1 MIRRYKM
8 YIAAITL
15 LFLIVLFF
23 TWLHSANKSSEHNQ
37 SLLDLR
43 KQDAVVKNL
52 TVELETVKEERD
64 LLVQKRIPGL
74 IPMLYDEA
82 ITIDNEFVRNII
94 FTLAK
99 SGKKNIYEYRL
110 VLQNNTLT
118 ITRPK
123 AEIILFNHIGI
134 QVGMA
139 QIQQIDATTEIE
151 GRAALDPGEVRSY
164 TAAIN
169 LIRDEKPSYFMLNIL
184 EMNNTATDKLRK
196 QLDGIITFD

>member
-1 MIRRYKM
+1 M
-8 YIAAITL
+8 YLAAVTL

-23 TWLHSANKSSEHNQ
+23 TWLHSTKESSEHHQ

-43 KQDAVVKNL
+43 KQEAVVKNL
-52 TVELETVKEERD
+52 TVELETVKKERD
-64 LLVQKRIPGL
+64 ILVQKRIPGL

-82 ITIDNEFVRNII
+82 IAIDNEFVRNII

-99 SGKKNIYEYRL
+99 SGNKNIYEYRL

-123 AEIILFNHIGI
+123 AEIILFNDIGI
-134 QVGMA
+134 QIGMA
-139 QIQQIDATTEIE
+139 HIEQTDATTDLE

-164 TAAIN
+164 TAAIK

-184 EMNNTATDKLRK
+184 ETNNTATDKLRK